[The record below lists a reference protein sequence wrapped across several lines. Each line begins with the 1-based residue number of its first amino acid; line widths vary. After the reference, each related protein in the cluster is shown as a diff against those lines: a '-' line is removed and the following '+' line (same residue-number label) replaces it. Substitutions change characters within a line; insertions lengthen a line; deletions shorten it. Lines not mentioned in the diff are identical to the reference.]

1 MPLFDEKISK
11 QLKDILSQMQKDVKL
26 VFITQEIECQTCRD
40 AHQFVTELADLSD
53 KLSLE
58 ILNLVID
65 KDQAAKYAVDKV
77 PAIVVLKDDGQ
88 DSGIRFFGIPGGYE
102 INSFLSAVLAVSGHV
117 EPLPPA
123 ILERISKI
131 DKPVHIQVFVT
142 PTCPYCPAAVV
153 TAHRLALE
161 NSQVRADMVES
172 NSFVPLSIKYQVS
185 GVPKTVIN
193 ETNDLVGAQ
202 PITALLDE
210 IEKL

>member
-1 MPLFDEKISK
+1 M
-11 QLKDILSQMQKDVKL
+11 
-26 VFITQEIECQTCRD
+26 
-40 AHQFVTELADLSD
+40 
-53 KLSLE
+53 
-58 ILNLVID
+58 
-65 KDQAAKYAVDKV
+65 
-77 PAIVVLKDDGQ
+77 VLKDDGT

-102 INSFLSAVLAVSGHV
+102 INSFLSALLAVSGRV

-123 ILERISKI
+123 VQARISKI

-142 PTCPYCPAAVV
+142 PTCPYCPGAVV

-161 NSQVRADMVES
+161 NSHVRADMVES

-185 GVPKTVIN
+185 GVPKTVIT

>member
-1 MPLFDEKISK
+1 M
-11 QLKDILSQMQKDVKL
+11 
-26 VFITQEIECQTCRD
+26 
-40 AHQFVTELADLSD
+40 
-53 KLSLE
+53 
-58 ILNLVID
+58 
-65 KDQAAKYAVDKV
+65 
-77 PAIVVLKDDGQ
+77 VLKDDGT

-102 INSFLSAVLAVSGHV
+102 INSFLSALLAVSGRV

-123 ILERISKI
+123 VQARISKI

-142 PTCPYCPAAVV
+142 PTCPYCPGAVV

-161 NSQVRADMVES
+161 NSHVRADMVES

>member
-1 MPLFDEKISK
+1 MPLFDEKITK
-11 QLKDILSQMQKDVKL
+11 QLKEILSQMQKDVKL
-26 VFITQEIECQTCRD
+26 VFFTQEIECQTCRD
-40 AHQFVTELADLSD
+40 AHQFTKELAGLSD

-58 ILNLVID
+58 TLNLVID

-77 PAIVVLKDDGQ
+77 PAIVVLKDDGT

-102 INSFLSAVLAVSGHV
+102 INSFLSALLAVSGRV

-123 ILERISKI
+123 VQARISKI
-131 DKPVHIQVFVT
+131 DKPIHIQVFVT
-142 PTCPYCPAAVV
+142 PTCPYCPGAVV

-161 NSQVRADMVES
+161 NSHVRADMVES

>member
-1 MPLFDEKISK
+1 
-11 QLKDILSQMQKDVKL
+11 
-26 VFITQEIECQTCRD
+26 
-40 AHQFVTELADLSD
+40 
-53 KLSLE
+53 
-58 ILNLVID
+58 
-65 KDQAAKYAVDKV
+65 VDKV

-193 ETNDLVGAQ
+193 EMHDLVGAQ